1 LARRSGNIVASNSEP
16 VGEEVPILCVRSVQV
31 SGLCH
36 GHQGK
41 KVAHRS
47 TEAQKRKTP
56 LFQLHKE
63 FARYSHI
70 ALARAP
76 LVKTQQKGMNTTL
89 ILHIAQNARMAP
101 FDSNLLL
108 MSSPTLE
115 DV

>member
-36 GHQGK
+36 GH
-41 KVAHRS
+41 
-47 TEAQKRKTP
+47 
-56 LFQLHKE
+56 KE

-76 LVKTQQKGMNTTL
+76 LVKTQQKGMNTTS